1 MNEKRMHSLQV
12 KSLFT
17 RIGVYATYTPPQS
30 FKRLT
35 CQYPGI
41 LSDTLS
47 SQKCFSYII
56 DNFGLLLTND

>member
-1 MNEKRMHSLQV
+1 MNEKRMHSLQI

-17 RIGVYATYTPPQS
+17 SIGVYATYTPPQS

-47 SQKCFSYII
+47 SQKCFS
-56 DNFGLLLTND
+56 